1 VKGKSIFFILTGLMR
16 VHPRLK
22 FNYILP
28 AGLIWIA
35 ALLFSAS
42 IVEAQEKSAPQTKP
56 PAGIVAS
63 GGQFTLEKTVL
74 AGGGLNKQTAPL
86 TENATAGQTVA
97 GLRST
102 AGQFSL
108 YSGFWTPDNLSP
120 TAAAAVVGGRIL
132 TAGGQGI
139 RNVQVTITFPSGEIR
154 STVSSAFGYY
164 RFAEIPVGHTYVVT
178 ISAKKYRFAIDSQV
192 REVRDD
198 LQDVD
203 FIANGVS

>member
-1 VKGKSIFFILTGLMR
+1 MKNIIWLFTILFLATTVK
-16 VHPRLK
+16 
-22 FNYILP
+22 
-28 AGLIWIA
+28 
-35 ALLFSAS
+35 
-42 IVEAQEKSAPQTKP
+42 AQEKAAAT
-56 PAGIVAS
+56 AGIVAS

-139 RNVQVTITFPSGEIR
+139 RSVQVTITFPSGEIR

-198 LQDVD
+198 LQDLD
-203 FIANGVS
+203 FIANNQY